1 MEDITLGVFK
11 LIMKSEN
18 KYFKDFYF
26 ADNIRAAL
34 EEPVIDLNKYI
45 DIDKDAQ
52 IDIDEN
58 THLDINKD
66 THLNISFENCVFDIP
81 INFNGMLKII
91 LSFSLS
97 NCVFNKKIYFGNI
110 EFSSLNFDHVIFNE
124 VCEFYSC
131 KYIENLSFTETTFNN
146 SLSFDAIRA
155 IKITEIKDAWFECT
169 FNGKTNF
176 NSVSFDF
183 LNMSGSIIDEK
194 NFIFKNCLF
203 NKLALFRRLN
213 LKSNVLFLNADLTNC
228 SFLNSNFEDVLFS
241 STSIDIEQHIDYR
254 LWKNKTKLN
263 NDNYQEY
270 GLYNID
276 DTISE
281 ITKNNLISEY
291 KIFEKNFDNK
301 KHFDIAGEFHQS
313 SLDIESQYHPKLLK
327 KIILWLYKTFSNY
340 GESYKK
346 SLIWFSLILVIFSVL
361 YLFTG

>member
-1 MEDITLGVFK
+1 
-11 LIMKSEN
+11 
-18 KYFKDFYF
+18 
-26 ADNIRAAL
+26 
-34 EEPVIDLNKYI
+34 
-45 DIDKDAQ
+45 
-52 IDIDEN
+52 
-58 THLDINKD
+58 
-66 THLNISFENCVFDIP
+66 
-81 INFNGMLKII
+81 
-91 LSFSLS
+91 
-97 NCVFNKKIYFGNI
+97 
-110 EFSSLNFDHVIFNE
+110 
-124 VCEFYSC
+124 
-131 KYIENLSFTETTFNN
+131 
-146 SLSFDAIRA
+146 
-155 IKITEIKDAWFECT
+155 
-169 FNGKTNF
+169 
-176 NSVSFDF
+176 
-183 LNMSGSIIDEK
+183 MSGSIIDEK

-213 LKSNVLFLNADLTNC
+213 LKSNVLFFNADLTNC

-361 YLFTG
+361 YLFTGLDYINNEKHSIIYYFKCTNMYNIINDYGLSFLYSFINSFPVKRDMDMLKAANGFTILFSSIQTVIQSVLITLFIIALRRKFRR